1 MKIITQKISH
11 PLLKEK
17 EIQLFIKRI
26 DLIHPFISGNKYYK
40 LKYNLLEAEKQ
51 KKNTILTFGGAYSN
65 HIEAT
70 AFAAKEKGFKSI
82 GIIRGEETFPLN
94 DTLSFAKENGMQI
107 HYVSRE
113 EYGKKQTESF
123 IAKLKDTFGSFYL
136 IPEGGTNT
144 FAIKGTSEILEEE
157 DHDFVCCAIGTG
169 GTISGIINSA
179 NNNQKILGFSAIKG
193 SWDLKKDITNWTTNE
208 NWQLI
213 EDYNFGGFAKI
224 SDELISFI
232 TDFYK
237 TQNIPLDAIY
247 TGKMLFGLF
256 DMINK
261 DYFRKGSSI
270 LSIHTGGLQGNRG
283 VNERFR
289 LNLPHNL

>member
-283 VNERFR
+283 MNERFR